1 MINDHDFFKI
11 SKKYNDI
18 LDNNNTD
25 IFQSIS
31 KLHVIKHHSAY
42 FSKFK
47 SKFFRTLNETS
58 QTCSICKKNC
68 PMYPFNCRSMRY
80 LCMFKWFES
89 NCQTPTQPNLT

>member
-11 SKKYNDI
+11 SKKSNDI

-47 SKFFRTLNETS
+47 SKKRKFQSFKKI
-58 QTCSICKKNC
+58 SI
-68 PMYPFNCRSMRY
+68 RY
-80 LCMFKWFES
+80 HF
-89 NCQTPTQPNLT
+89 